1 MLKQKL
7 NKKTTIKINY
17 MIVTEFE
24 DVLKNVLN
32 IKNRNDFMNNNNWS
46 KFYTNKNMLFSSI
59 EFTPIII
66 IHKIISIF
74 NI

>member
-46 KFYTNKNMLFSSI
+46 KFYTNKNMLFSYKYRNSI
-59 EFTPIII
+59 LEY
-66 IHKIISIF
+66 K
-74 NI
+74 